1 MFGYWFAAL
10 RRSGPAALVV
20 TLLVSVLMVGVLI
33 AEDPSGWAAALLQ
46 AVGAGVGW
54 GVVFA
59 CVTATSNTFH
69 AARNTARLGLPL
81 DARAASVPSVRR
93 FTLPV
98 MPGTTA
104 YQLTDAV
111 LHALQQVPQPRA
123 GEVTEFTHGRLA
135 LTYGPL
141 GGVGVTLGV
150 TLTTGG
156 GSASVEMVARPVGRR
171 RKLDG
176 GASWAV
182 LTATE
187 PVVRQALLEEAVA

>member
-10 RRSGPAALVV
+10 RRSARAALVV
-20 TLLVSVLMVGVLI
+20 TLLVSVLMAGVLI
-33 AEDPSGWAAALLQ
+33 AEDPSGWTALLQ

-59 CVTATSNTFH
+59 CVTTTSNTFH
-69 AARNTARLGLPL
+69 AARNTALLGLPL

-98 MPGTTA
+98 TPGTTA

-111 LHALQQVPQPRA
+111 LDALQRVPGPRA

-141 GGVGVTLGV
+141 GGVRVTLGV
-150 TLTTGG
+150 TLTVDGG
-156 GSASVEMVARPVGRR
+156 RASVEMTARPVGRR
-171 RKLDG
+171 KKLDG

-182 LTATE
+182 LTATQ